1 MVDSFGERLG
11 LISPGERSDGL
22 QRIGSNPIST
32 TTYTA
37 LNSTG

>member
-32 TTYTA
+32 TTYG
-37 LNSTG
+37 LSFNG